1 MSDGSV
7 ERTRVAPGVR
17 ERWRRGQRGWP
28 ASYPIAQLPNAPLLI
43 ALGGSLAVAATQGS
57 ARSYARSVVYAGLSA
72 WAWEEVV
79 AGANLFR
86 RALGA
91 AAFGYVAAR
100 LGATSRA

>member
-1 MSDGSV
+1 VSDGSL
-7 ERTRVAPGVR
+7 ERTRVGPRVH

-43 ALGGSLAVAATQGS
+43 ALASSLAAAATRGS
-57 ARSYARSVVYAGLSA
+57 ARSYARSVFYAGLSA

-91 AAFGYVAAR
+91 AAFGCVVAR